1 MFYYLYPYLIELFP
15 FANIFRAITARATMA
30 AITAFALSFILGP
43 FFIRKLK
50 HLRVLEKVKKEDCP
64 PLLQSLHKEKEK
76 IPTMGGIFILA
87 SIIIAI
93 ILFGDLTNRYV
104 HLALLVTVW
113 LGILGFTDDFLKLT
127 GRVSSGIT
135 VRAKLFWQITL
146 GLAIGFYLYFYPVS
160 PEHGRTLALPF
171 SGGGAFLPLGVLYIP
186 FVALVIVATS
196 NAVNLTDGLDGLA
209 IGCIAL
215 ATLSYGVVSYVAGH
229 AVFSAHLRIV
239 SIPGAGELSIVS
251 VAMVGAALGFLWFNA
266 FPAQIFMGNTG
277 SLALGGLLGIIA
289 VITKQELLLLIIGGM
304 FVLEA
309 LSVIIQVVS
318 YRLRKKRVFLVAPL
332 HHHFELKGWPES
344 KIIVRFWI
352 IAIIFVVLGLGSLRL

>member
-1 MFYYLYPYLIELFP
+1 
-15 FANIFRAITARATMA
+15 MA
-30 AITAFALSFILGP
+30 AITALALSFILGP
-43 FFIRKLK
+43 FFIRKFEQLK
-50 HLRVLEKVKKEDCP
+50 MLEKVEKEGCP
-64 PLLQSLHKEKEK
+64 PLLQSLHKGKGK
-76 IPTMGGIFILA
+76 TPTMGGIFILA

-104 HLALLVTVW
+104 HLALIGTAW
-113 LGILGFTDDFLKLT
+113 LGILGYVDDARKLT
-127 GRVSSGIT
+127 GRGGLT
-135 VRAKLFWQITL
+135 VTARLFWQITL
-146 GLAIGFYLYFYPVS
+146 GLAIGLYLYFYPLS
-160 PEHGRTLALPF
+160 LEHKTSLALPF
-171 SGGGAFLPLGVLYIP
+171 SEGVFLPLGALYIP

-215 ATLSYGVVSYVAGH
+215 STLSYGIVSYVTGH
-229 AVFSAHLRIV
+229 AIFSEHLG
-239 SIPGAGELSIVS
+239 IPGVPGSGELSIIS

-277 SLALGGLLGIIA
+277 STALGGLLGIIA
-289 VITKQELLLLIIGGM
+289 VITRQELLLLIVGGI

-309 LSVIIQVVS
+309 LSVIIQVTS

-344 KIIVRFWI
+344 KIIIRFWI
-352 IAIIFVVLGLGSLRL
+352 IAIIFAVLGMSSLIL

>member
-1 MFYYLYPYLIELFP
+1 MFYYLYPYLTELSPLTNVFG
-15 FANIFRAITARATMA
+15 AITARAAMA
-30 AITAFALSFILGP
+30 AITAFALSLILGP
-43 FFIRKLK
+43 FFIRKLQQLK
-50 HLRVLEKVKKEDCP
+50 ILEKVKKEDCP

-76 IPTMGGIFILA
+76 IPTMGGVFILA

-104 HLALLVTVW
+104 HLALIATVW
-113 LGILGFTDDFLKLT
+113 LEILGFIDDFLKLT
-127 GRVSSGIT
+127 GRLSGGLT
-135 VRAKLFWQITL
+135 VTAKLFWQITL
-146 GLAIGFYLYFYPVS
+146 GLAIGLYLYFYPIC
-160 PEHGRTLALPF
+160 PEHGASLALPF
-171 SGGGAFLPLGVLYIP
+171 SGGVFLPLGVLYIP
-186 FVALVIVATS
+186 FIALVIVAAS

-215 ATLSYGVVSYVAGH
+215 ATLGYAVVSYVAGH
-229 AVFSAHLRIV
+229 AIFSAHLGV
-239 SIPGAGELSIVS
+239 PNIPGAGELSVIS

-289 VITKQELLLLIIGGM
+289 VITKQEILLLIIGGI

-318 YRLRKKRVFLVAPL
+318 YRWRKKRVFLVAPL

-344 KIIVRFWI
+344 KIIIRFWI
-352 IAIIFVVLGLGSLRL
+352 IAIIFVVLGLSSLRL

>member
-1 MFYYLYPYLIELFP
+1 MFYHLYPYLIETFP
-15 FANIFRAITARATMA
+15 LANIFRAITARAAMA

-43 FFIRKLK
+43 FFIRKLQR
-50 HLRVLEKVKKEDCP
+50 LRVLEKVKKEDCP
-64 PLLQSLHKEKEK
+64 LLLQDLHKEKGK
-76 IPTMGGIFILA
+76 IPTMGGLFILA

-113 LGILGFTDDFLKLT
+113 LGILGFADDALKLT
-127 GRVSSGIT
+127 GRLSGGLT
-135 VRAKLFWQITL
+135 VRAKLFWQVAL

-160 PEHGRTLALPF
+160 PEHGTSLTLPF
-171 SGGGAFLPLGVLYIP
+171 SGGMFLPLGVLYIP

-196 NAVNLTDGLDGLA
+196 NAVNLADGLDGLA

-215 ATLSYGVVSYVAGH
+215 AILSYGVVSYVAGH
-229 AVFSAHLRIV
+229 AVFSAHLGIV
-239 SIPGAGELSIVS
+239 SVSGAGELSIVS

-277 SLALGGLLGIIA
+277 SLALGGLLSIIA
-289 VITKQELLLLIIGGM
+289 VITKQELLLLIIGGI

-318 YRLRKKRVFLVAPL
+318 YRWRKKRVFLVAPL

-344 KIIVRFWI
+344 KIIIRFWI
-352 IAIIFVVLGLGSLRL
+352 IAIIFVVLGLSSLRL